1 MEFTEEFFESIQRM
15 YAQLDEQDKQVI
27 REFLHNSKAS
37 KILRQS
43 FGPRYDEVVRMVHP
57 PKKAKRY
64 SATIKGR

>member
-1 MEFTEEFFESIQRM
+1 MEFTEEFFDSIQRM

-57 PKKAKRY
+57 PKKAKRGL
-64 SATIKGR
+64 AAPRT

>member
-15 YAQLDEQDKQVI
+15 YTQLDEQDKQVI

-43 FGPRYDEVVRMVHP
+43 FGPKYDEVVRMVHS
-57 PKKAKRY
+57 PKKAKRGI
-64 SATIKGR
+64 AAPRN